1 MKRLFLIAMIACIA
15 ATGYAQVEKG
25 LRWGVHAGFNA
36 GTITDLKGDMSLGA
50 QLGVI
55 ADYNFSEN
63 FYLGSGLSF
72 QNKGVKDAFEGLLE
86 GTLAGTYLTL
96 PIHVGYR
103 FNLSEASYLHV
114 QAGPQL
120 ACGLFGSEI
129 EGFEGETADYFDEG
143 WANRFELGVGAKV
156 GVEFKKKWQVNLGF
170 NYGVTEWADTDGNA
184 HMLDVTLGAA
194 YMF

>member
-1 MKRLFLIAMIACIA
+1 MSI
-15 ATGYAQVEKG
+15 GYQ
-25 LRWGVHAGFNA
+25 
-36 GTITDLKGDMSLGA
+36 LGA
-50 QLGVI
+50 I

-63 FYLGSGLSF
+63 FYLGSGLNL
-72 QNKGVKDAFEGLLE
+72 QNKGVKDALDGLID
-86 GTLAGTYLTL
+86 GYLAGTYLTL

-103 FNLSEASYLHV
+103 FNLSDASYLHV

-129 EGFEGETADYFDEG
+129 EWEEGETSDYFDEG

-156 GVEFKKKWQVNLGF
+156 GVEFKKKWQINLGV
-170 NYGVTEWADTDGNA
+170 NYGVTEWGDDTGSGA
-184 HMLDVTLGAA
+184 HMFDATLGAA